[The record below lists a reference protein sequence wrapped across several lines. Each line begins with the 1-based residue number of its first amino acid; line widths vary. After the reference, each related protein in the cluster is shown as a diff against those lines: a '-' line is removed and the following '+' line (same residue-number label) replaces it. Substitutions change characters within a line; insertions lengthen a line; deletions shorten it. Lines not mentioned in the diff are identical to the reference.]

1 MTPQTMR
8 KVRQFHLYIGIF
20 FTPAILFFAISG
32 GLQSFRLQQASG
44 WGGAPPPAWM
54 AWMGSVHIDQR
65 KPVAEPAKLPGAGEA
80 AKPKPPADPAKDAE
94 RAAKM
99 KAAMPMK
106 IFTAALAIALVLS
119 SLLGAIIAL
128 NMKST
133 RRVSMVMLAAGA
145 IVPLVLLG

>member
-32 GLQSFRLQQASG
+32 GLQTFRLQQSSG
-44 WGGAPPPAWM
+44 WGGAEPPAWM
-54 AWMGSVHIDQR
+54 AWMASVHVDQR
-65 KPVAEPAKLPGAGEA
+65 KLVAEPAKPLEA
-80 AKPKPPADPAKDAE
+80 AKPRPPADPAKDAE
-94 RAAKM
+94 RAARK
-99 KAAMPMK
+99 KATLPMK
-106 IFTAALAIALVLS
+106 IFTVAVAIALVLS

-133 RRVSMVMLAAGA
+133 RRVAMVMLAAGT
-145 IVPLVLLG
+145 IVPLLLLR